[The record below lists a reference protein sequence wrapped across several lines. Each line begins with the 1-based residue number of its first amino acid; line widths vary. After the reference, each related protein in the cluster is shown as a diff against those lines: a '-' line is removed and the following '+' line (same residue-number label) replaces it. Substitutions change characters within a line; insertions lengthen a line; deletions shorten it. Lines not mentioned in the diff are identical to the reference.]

1 MTALAITAS
10 QVKHISGPVEP
21 AARAAEAIT
30 EGMYVTKSSSDGKWY
45 KADCDAAVP
54 DKAGKTKGGI
64 AVGGAAGADALFTV
78 ALPGSIV
85 TLGAGAAPAAGTPYF
100 IADANG
106 GLAPLADLASGDV
119 ATLAA
124 IGVGSNQ
131 VQVLNTYHAGA
142 VVPA

>member
-1 MTALAITAS
+1 MPALVITAS
-10 QVKHISGPVEP
+10 QVKYISGPVEG
-21 AARAAEAIT
+21 AARAGEAIT

-45 KADCDAAVP
+45 KADCDAASA
-54 DKAGKTKGGI
+54 DKAGKTRGGI
-64 AVGGAAGADALFTV
+64 AVGGAAGADALFAV
-78 ALPGSIV
+78 ALPTAIV
-85 TLGAGAAPAAGTPYF
+85 TLGAAATPVAGTPYF

-106 GLAPLADLASGDV
+106 GLAPLADLQAGDV

-124 IGVGSNQ
+124 IGVGGNQ